1 MQNQNKT
8 VKIVGLAQALENA
21 QQSATEYANALEREI
36 AEKGLESVVKRL
48 RAKHQSEMH
57 E

>member
-1 MQNQNKT
+1 MNTQNKT

-21 QQSATEYANALEREI
+21 QQSALEHANALEREI
-36 AEKGLESVVKRL
+36 AEKGLDAVVKRL